1 MGLLWGCIQMGLR
14 WGGTALGLHL
24 NGMTTHPN
32 FSLPTPSTVTQ
43 GPDMQSKGPPTAIC
57 TIELTMA
64 VTKREL
70 LEVESIFKPS
80 FCLPL
85 STVYYKLSTP
95 SDIGRPTGRI

>member
-1 MGLLWGCIQMGLR
+1 MGLR
-14 WGGTALGLHL
+14 WGGIALGLHL
-24 NGMTTHPN
+24 NGMGRHILN
-32 FSLPTPSTVTQ
+32 VSLPTPSTVTQ

-57 TIELTMA
+57 IIELAMA

-85 STVYYKLSTP
+85 STVFYKLSTP